1 LTLFRVSTNFL
12 AVSRAGSEGSSMSS
26 ISPGL
31 YLSSTGSYPRVGDA
45 PELQLLQRTIAAL
58 DLGERTTADVLD
70 AQNTVTRG
78 AIADQVK
85 AGLDIVTDGQIRW
98 GDPISYVPSKLE
110 NVELQGSVP
119 FFDTERFCRQPLFT
133 GAPAR
138 RGSLVVAEYSFARNA
153 LGHLPTPANKAGK
166 LAIKPVLTGPYTLAK
181 FSLSGRS
188 DNGGAGTPAT
198 LEARAI
204 AYGEILAPEI
214 EALSQCGAEM
224 IQIDEPAILRNPGD
238 WAILEKSLA
247 PLFQARDKAKKTN
260 RRLELALY
268 VYFDDCA
275 PLYEKLLELPVD
287 ILGVD
292 FASSPKLAEMIVSI
306 GSPKPLALGL
316 LDGRSQQMEQPAD
329 VARQVQRMFPRIQ
342 GGRAYLG
349 PSCGLE
355 YLTSQAAFAK
365 FALLP
370 KVLAEL
376 NG

>member
-1 LTLFRVSTNFL
+1 
-12 AVSRAGSEGSSMSS
+12 MSS
-26 ISPGL
+26 TAPGL

-58 DLGERTTADVLD
+58 ERGERTSADLLD
-70 AQNTVTRG
+70 AQNSVTRG

-85 AGLDIVTDGQIRW
+85 AGLDVVTDGQIRW
-98 GDPISYVPSKLE
+98 NDPISYLPAKLD
-110 NVELQGSVP
+110 NIELQGSVP
-119 FFDTERFCRQPLFT
+119 FFDTETLCRQPLFT
-133 GAPAR
+133 GAPLR
-138 RGSLVVAEYSFARNA
+138 RGNLVVAEYSFARNA

-181 FSLSGRS
+181 FSLSGRTE
-188 DNGGAGTPAT
+188 NGGAGTPAT

-214 EALSQCGAEM
+214 EALSLCGAEM
-224 IQIDEPAILRNPGD
+224 IQIDEPAILRNPGE
-238 WAILEKSLA
+238 WAIFERALQ
-247 PLFQARDKAKKTN
+247 PLLQARDKAKKTN
-260 RRLELALY
+260 RKLELALY

-275 PLYEKLLELPVD
+275 PLYEKLLALPVD
-287 ILGVD
+287 IIGVD
-292 FASSPKLAEMIVSI
+292 LVSSPKLGEMIFSI
-306 GSPKPLALGL
+306 GSPKPLALGMV
-316 LDGRSQQMEQPAD
+316 DGRNKELEQTAD
-329 VARQVQRMFPRIQ
+329 IARQLQRLFPRIQ

-355 YLTSQAAFAK
+355 YLTTETALAK

-370 KVLAEL
+370 KILSEL

>member
-1 LTLFRVSTNFL
+1 M
-12 AVSRAGSEGSSMSS
+12 GSS
-26 ISPGL
+26 SPGL
-31 YLSSTGSYPRVGDA
+31 YLSSTGSYPRVGDT
-45 PELQLLQRTIAAL
+45 PDLQLLERTIAAL
-58 DLGERTTADVLD
+58 DRGERTTADLLD

-98 GDPISYVPSKLE
+98 NDPISYLAAKLD

-119 FFDTERFCRQPLFT
+119 FFDTEKSCRQPLFR
-133 GAPAR
+133 GAPLR
-138 RGSLVVAEYSFARNA
+138 RGNLVVAEYSFARNA

-181 FSLSGRS
+181 FSLSGS
-188 DNGGAGTPAT
+188 TENGGSGTPAT

-214 EALSQCGAEM
+214 EALSQCGAEL
-224 IQIDEPAILRNPGD
+224 IQIDEPAILRNPGE
-238 WAILEKSLA
+238 WSVFARALE
-247 PLFQARDKAKKTN
+247 PLLHARDKAKKTN
-260 RRLELALY
+260 RKLELALY
-268 VYFDDCA
+268 LYFGDCA

-287 ILGVD
+287 IVGFD
-292 FASSPKLAEMIVSI
+292 FVSSPKLDEMVASS

-316 LDGRSQQMEQPAD
+316 LDGRNQQLETAAD
-329 VARQVQRMFPRIQ
+329 VARVVQRLLPRIQ

-355 YLTSQAAFAK
+355 YLSSAAALAK
-365 FALLP
+365 LSLLP
-370 KVLAEL
+370 KILAEL

>member
-1 LTLFRVSTNFL
+1 
-12 AVSRAGSEGSSMSS
+12 
-26 ISPGL
+26 
-31 YLSSTGSYPRVGDA
+31 
-45 PELQLLQRTIAAL
+45 
-58 DLGERTTADVLD
+58 
-70 AQNTVTRG
+70 
-78 AIADQVK
+78 
-85 AGLDIVTDGQIRW
+85 
-98 GDPISYVPSKLE
+98 
-110 NVELQGSVP
+110 
-119 FFDTERFCRQPLFT
+119 
-133 GAPAR
+133 
-138 RGSLVVAEYSFARNA
+138 
-153 LGHLPTPANKAGK
+153 LPTPANKAGK

-181 FSLSGRS
+181 FSLSGRTE
-188 DNGGAGTPAT
+188 NGGAGTPAT

-214 EALSQCGAEM
+214 EALSQCGADM
-224 IQIDEPAILRNPGD
+224 IQIDEPAILQSPGE
-238 WAILEKSLA
+238 WAIFERALQ

-275 PLYEKLLELPVD
+275 PLYEKLLALPVD

-292 FASSPKLAEMIVSI
+292 FVSSPKLGDTIMAI

-316 LDGRSQQMEQPAD
+316 VDGRNQQMEQTAD
-329 VARQVQRMFPRIQ
+329 LARMVQRLFPRIE

-355 YLTSQAAFAK
+355 YLTSATALAK

-370 KVLAEL
+370 KILTEL